1 MIIIIITI
9 NFKVKTI
16 IDVGVN
22 TYKNIN
28 YIMPF
33 LWARTKIKKQLFGR
47 YHLLYSQW
55 PVTVVIIVDDSL
67 PHNLRLLFY
76 LM

>member
-1 MIIIIITI
+1 MIIIIIITI

-33 LWARTKIKKQLFGR
+33 FV
-47 YHLLYSQW
+47 SQ
-55 PVTVVIIVDDSL
+55 
-67 PHNLRLLFY
+67 NKN
-76 LM
+76 